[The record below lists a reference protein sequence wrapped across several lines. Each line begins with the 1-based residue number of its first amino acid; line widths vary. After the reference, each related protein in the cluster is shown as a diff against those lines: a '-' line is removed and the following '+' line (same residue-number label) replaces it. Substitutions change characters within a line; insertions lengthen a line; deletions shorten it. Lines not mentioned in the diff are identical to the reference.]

1 MLPRIFGVIFFT
13 TAVGGLIFQG
23 TTFALPKVFDERL
36 PDLAPTATLVGWYAS
51 LVFSAAALAQLVIGY
66 LVDHYSV
73 RTVFASVALLQA
85 ALFVLMMQLSGI
97 AALLV
102 AFAFMFVVFGQ
113 IPIND
118 VLVGR
123 MSRSEWRSRAYALRY
138 IVTFSVMAST
148 VPLIGWVQ
156 GEWGFS
162 ILFGVLTV
170 AALLIFVAALHLPKS
185 ADALP

>member
-1 MLPRIFGVIFFT
+1 
-13 TAVGGLIFQG
+13 
-23 TTFALPKVFDERL
+23 
-36 PDLAPTATLVGWYAS
+36 
-51 LVFSAAALAQLVIGY
+51 
-66 LVDHYSV
+66 
-73 RTVFASVALLQA
+73 
-85 ALFVLMMQLSGI
+85 MMQLSGI